1 MGPLGEPLD
10 ALWRRVYLGVRVK
23 ALTVEIHGVKS
34 EAKETDREEGREER
48 MCELPTPES
57 QQFQRI
63 DLERE
68 GKREKILWAMARG
81 GVCAGSRL
89 SVNAE
94 MNQLSHCFCSNR
106 GTTKPCMR

>member
-1 MGPLGEPLD
+1 
-10 ALWRRVYLGVRVK
+10 
-23 ALTVEIHGVKS
+23 
-34 EAKETDREEGREER
+34 
-48 MCELPTPES
+48 MCELRTPES

-89 SVNAE
+89 SSIRLTWHDGSTEDCVGARE
-94 MNQLSHCFCSNR
+94 RCVGWLLPGRDPFALGR
-106 GTTKPCMR
+106 GMSDSFRSGRTAAVTSDRWVTMRVQR